1 MTRREI
7 AERLE
12 SIALMD
18 SPNVPEKVLSAFLVA
33 EIRRMVRELRAEADA
48 EGAAARLAAD
58 DRLGARNWAADR
70 LADMIDLGPPPGFPF
85 RPATTADLKAL
96 ALGG

>member
-7 AERLE
+7 LDRLE
-12 SIALMD
+12 GTIAELPAGWRD
-18 SPNVPEKVLSAFLVA
+18 GDCRRAARFLSSEVRRLAA
-33 EIRRMVRELRAEADA
+33 ELAA

-58 DRLGARNWAADR
+58 DCLGARNWAAAR
-70 LADMIDLGPPPGFPF
+70 LAEMIDLGPPPGFPF
-85 RPATTADLKAL
+85 RPATAADLACL